1 MAVAAL
7 LAGCGGR
14 DAAVSEEE
22 PVAARIDVSAE
33 AVQHVLEGELARFG
47 NRRGDQLAALEKA
60 VAAAS
65 EDAGLRMA
73 YAEALFFSDKPDD
86 ARRELKIAGGLGAAP
101 WELALVEFP
110 YVQRKGSVQATVA
123 LFSAVSS
130 EGAPERFFQQWRQV
144 AGRAGADAERVAC
157 HAWTKAYPRAAN
169 GWGCL
174 GEVERRE
181 GRHELAAGFYKQAA
195 EAGSEAYAGELMG
208 LLLEQ
213 GSLAELMSVAAPV
226 AARYRESIA
235 VTVGFAQLQAVE
247 AQRGPDSA
255 CETLQGLA
263 GRIGGNVRRYA
274 DAVDRVRATA
284 RPALLRCFVA
294 SALATRGRNEAMV
307 LASSAAFDAA
317 GLFDEARPLLERVI
331 EIDPSNALA
340 LNQLGYS
347 LAERNL
353 ELATALGYLERAH
366 RLRPEDG
373 GILDSLAWVYFRLGR
388 FAEAEPLARRAI
400 ELAGEG
406 AVLVDHLGDILWA
419 LGKKEEAIEQWR
431 MAYWNAGE
439 GDEDVR
445 TTVPEKL
452 QRAGAPLEEGGEGD
466 GEEGGE
472 GDDEGGDGEEGEE

>member
-1 MAVAAL
+1 MA
-7 LAGCGGR
+7 
-14 DAAVSEEE
+14 DEE
-22 PVAARIDVSAE
+22 PLPVRREVSAE
-33 AVQHVLEGELARFG
+33 AVQHVLEGELARLG
-47 NRRGDQLAALEKA
+47 NRRSEQLAALEQA
-60 VAAAS
+60 VAAAGT
-65 EDAGLRMA
+65 DAGLRMSL
-73 YAEALFFSDKPDD
+73 AEALFFSDRPDD

-123 LFSAVSS
+123 LFSDLSL

-144 AGRAGADAERVAC
+144 AGRADAAAERVAC
-157 HAWTKAYPRAAN
+157 HAWTEAYPSAAS

-181 GRHELAAGFYKQAA
+181 GRQELAAGFYKQAA

-213 GSLAELMSVAAPV
+213 GSLAELMAIASPV
-226 AARYRESIA
+226 AALYRESIA
-235 VTVGFAQLQAVE
+235 VTVGFAQLQAGE
-247 AQRGPDSA
+247 AQRGPGSA
-255 CETLQGLA
+255 CETLTTLA

-274 DAVDRVRATA
+274 DAVSRVRETA
-284 RPALLRCFVA
+284 RPELLRCFVDA
-294 SALATRGRNEAMV
+294 ALATRGRNEAMV
-307 LASSAAFDAA
+307 LASAGAFDAA

-331 EIDPSNALA
+331 EIDPSNAVA
-340 LNQLGYS
+340 LNQLGYT

-353 ELATALGYLERAH
+353 ELPKALGYLERAH
-366 RLRPEDG
+366 RLRPDDG
-373 GILDSLAWVYFRLGR
+373 GILDSLSWVYFRMER
-388 FAEAEPLARRAI
+388 FAEAEPLSRRAI
-400 ELAGEG
+400 ELAGAG
-406 AVLVDHLGDILWA
+406 AVLLDHLGDILWA
-419 LGKKEEAIEQWR
+419 LGQKEEAIEQWR

-466 GEEGGE
+466 DEEGYE
-472 GDDEGGDGEEGEE
+472 EEGEE